1 MPSKMEVAAPP
12 HALLDTAQA
21 AYTGRV
27 TGWTGWN
34 MDTPYTTMTTRASVV
49 QKALGFCES
58 TGSTSLFCC
67 FSKLQG
73 CVKGAQD
80 HAVLQK

>member
-1 MPSKMEVAAPP
+1 MEVAPP
-12 HALLDTAQA
+12 HELLDTASA
-21 AYTGRV
+21 GYTGRV
-27 TGWTGWN
+27 TGWMGWIPLFKSSKSSN
-34 MDTPYTTMTTRASVV
+34 TTMTTRASVV

-58 TGSTSLFCC
+58 TGSTSLCCC